1 MKSEDK
7 CDWCGSDG
15 NQVVVSIPF
24 GKYVL
29 PVSSIDFVKF
39 RKCSQCGT
47 FSRVDKPSDLILSEL
62 YGDSYTP
69 YKESPKSTRSNKIIG
84 HILNVVANRDLQRIY
99 TQSRGLRLLD
109 FSAGTLFFGINRQK
123 DGLSVTVSDISDR
136 LENDAAVN
144 NIDFL
149 VASDTTLNQSI
160 SSRFDIV
167 HAAHVIEHTSEIKK
181 IVVSLIQLIPQAG
194 VLHLSYPNARSL
206 LLKINAA
213 RCLRFFDPTHI
224 SIPPGNVL
232 SEFIRD
238 KYPQVTIKRYQE
250 SNVSDVLRFLNNS
263 YRIPNQRSLRGL
275 FRLLSSN
282 FICVISRFLRQSER
296 EHMVITKHGN

>member
-1 MKSEDK
+1 MIIEDK
-7 CDWCGSDG
+7 CDWCGSDRK
-15 NQVVVSIPF
+15 QILYTIPF
-24 GKYVL
+24 YKYAL
-29 PVSSIDFVKF
+29 PISSIDVVKF
-39 RKCSQCGT
+39 RKCRKCGT

-69 YKESPKSTRSNKIIG
+69 YQTSTRSTRSRKIIG
-84 HILNVVANRDLQRIY
+84 HILNVVANRDLRKIY

-136 LENDAAVN
+136 LRNDAAAN

-149 VASDTTLNQSI
+149 VANDTTLKKSM
-160 SSRFDIV
+160 SSRFDII
-167 HAAHVIEHTSEIKK
+167 HAAHVIEHTSDIKK
-181 IVVSLIQLIPQAG
+181 TVVDLIELTPQAG
-194 VLHLSYPNARSL
+194 VLHVSYPNARSL
-206 LLKINAA
+206 LLKVKAA

-224 SIPPGNVL
+224 SMPPGKVL
-232 SEFIRD
+232 SEFIRE

-263 YRIPNQRSLRGL
+263 YQMPNQRSIRGIYRFL
-275 FRLLSSN
+275 FSN
-282 FICVISRFLRQSER
+282 LICVVSRFLRQSER